1 MRTTWQSI
9 GLAVV
14 GLGIWASNLPAQTAP
29 PPRTANPPPQAQPKA
44 PVAPANNGVAAIVN
58 GQPVSETMVQRAL
71 KRVPPAEQARA
82 RAEIMEFLVDNM
94 LIEQFL
100 VQQKV
105 VVDANEVQ
113 TRLTEIQTEMQK
125 HKQDF
130 NKMLQEL
137 SLSVDEL
144 KTQIAADLRWEKFAM
159 SRSTDPVLQDMFSK
173 NMDMFDGSMVR
184 ARHILINPSSADP
197 KIVET
202 TRVNML
208 AIKKE
213 ILAAGDAAL
222 AKLPPTTDPLTKEQA
237 RTKAIEDAFARA
249 AEKYSACPSKK
260 DGGDISWF
268 PRAGSMVEPFAKA
281 AFALKPYEISD
292 VVVSPFGMHLILAI
306 GRKPGQ
312 PVSYDKVKDEVR
324 EVYCGIL
331 RDQLCT
337 QLRQNAKV
345 TIK

>member
-1 MRTTWQSI
+1 MRTTWRSI

-14 GLGIWASNLPAQTAP
+14 GLSVWGTQLTAQTAP
-29 PPRTANPPPQAQPKA
+29 PPRPATQPTPAQPTA
-44 PVAPANNGVAAIVN
+44 ASTNNGVAAIVN
-58 GQPVSETMVQRAL
+58 GQPISETMVQRAL

-82 RAEIMEFLVDNM
+82 RAEIMEFLVDNV
-94 LIEQFL
+94 LIEQYL

-105 VVDANEVQ
+105 VVDAKEVQ
-113 TRLTEIQTEMQK
+113 ARLTEIQSEMQK
-125 HKQDF
+125 YKQDY

-137 SLSVDEL
+137 SLTEEEL
-144 KTQIAADLRWEKFAM
+144 KAQIAADLRWEKFAM
-159 SRSTDPVLQDMFSK
+159 SRSTDPVLQDMFTK

-184 ARHILINPSSADP
+184 ARHILINPASSDP
-197 KIVET
+197 KIIES
-202 TRVNML
+202 TRANML
-208 AIKKE
+208 NIKKE

-222 AKLPPTTDPLTKEQA
+222 AKLPATTDPLTKEQT

-260 DGGDISWF
+260 EGGDISWF

-281 AFALKPYEISD
+281 AFALKPYEVSD

-312 PVSYDKVKDEVR
+312 PVSFDQVKDEVR
-324 EVYCGIL
+324 EVYCGQL
-331 RDQLCT
+331 RDQLCAH
-337 QLRQNAKV
+337 LRQSAKV
-345 TIK
+345 TVK